1 MFTKPHPYYTTNQPD
16 MQDDFDPFSED
27 GLPPWEDSLK
37 TLPEEKRE
45 EIHPASEKLIQKTLY
60 WYAADDAGNADAV
73 CYLHKDEIIYTG
85 AYGWLFWTGTHYER
99 DAEAR
104 VWCAVEDT
112 LRARR
117 KAAYDLGR
125 VKDQE
130 LEKQA
135 QAVLEAARANAYRVR
150 GCMDSLKARM
160 TRDVE
165 EFDADPDKINVQNGV
180 LDLRTGDVEAHN
192 PSQRY
197 TYCIPV
203 NYNTEASYTAWE
215 KQLLETVGG
224 GRDMVD
230 FLQEAV
236 GYTLTG
242 HTSEECLF
250 YAFGPSRSGKGTYCE
265 TLQAM
270 LGSLSAG
277 VPFNTFTRRR
287 DTGNDQGFDLA
298 PLKQARFIVASESE
312 RNERLKEGM
321 VKEITGGG
329 TIRASFKHRDAFEYR
344 PAFKIWLTSNWS
356 IKADADDSALWRR
369 VRVIEFPNGKAEGQE
384 DPDIK
389 RRMKS
394 PENLEGV
401 LNWAVAGAKRWYER
415 GRLDVPQMV
424 RDSRDAQREENDTV
438 GQWLKDCAKSEEPV
452 AGEFNEGGEVRR
464 SYEQW
469 CREQGYQPKGARG
482 LNESLRRRGF
492 EPNAQR
498 RNPSTRGH
506 EKGVKNL
513 RLND

>member
-1 MFTKPHPYYTTNQPD
+1 MKASLDSIPQAQPD
-16 MQDDFDPFSED
+16 IQEAEDFDPFIED
-27 GLPPWEDSLK
+27 GLPPSEEALK
-37 TLPEEKRE
+37 ALPEEQRE

-73 CYLHKDEIIYTG
+73 CYLYKDEIIYTG
-85 AYGWLFWTGTHYER
+85 AYGWLYWTGTHYER

-135 QAVLEAARANAYRVR
+135 QAVLEATKANAYRVR
-150 GCMDSLKARM
+150 GCMDSLKARV
-160 TRDVE
+160 TLDVG

-180 LDLRTGDVEAHN
+180 LDLRTGDVEPHN
-192 PSQRY
+192 PSQRF
-197 TYCIPV
+197 TYCLPV
-203 NYNTEASYTAWE
+203 RYNPEADNSEWE
-215 KQLLETVGG
+215 RFLCTSVKGG
-224 GRDMVD
+224 EDMVQ
-230 FLQEAV
+230 FVQEVV
-236 GYTLTG
+236 GYGLTG

-250 YAFGPSRSGKGTYCE
+250 YLFGPARAGKGTFTE
-265 TLQAM
+265 ALEALLGPLSVSIPFSTL
-270 LGSLSAG
+270 
-277 VPFNTFTRRR
+277 TRKRE
-287 DTGNDQGFDLA
+287 NDQGFDLA
-298 PLKQARFIVASESE
+298 RLKEARIVVASETE

-321 VKEITGGG
+321 LKEITGGG
-329 TIRASFKHRDAFEYR
+329 KVQACVKYKTPFEYR
-344 PAFKIWLTSNWS
+344 PRYSIILTSNWS
-356 IKADADDSALWRR
+356 IKADGDDEALWRR
-369 VRVIEFPNGKAEGQE
+369 VRVIEFPHGQSEGQE

-389 RRMKS
+389 KRMKS
-394 PENLEGV
+394 PESLEGV

-438 GQWLKDCAKSEEPV
+438 GQWLKDCAKNEEPV
-452 AGEFNEGGEVRR
+452 AGEFTEGGEVRR